1 MSIQEAQRGLRIRL
15 APQAPLNSRKRWETG
30 GRLPVSCTYIFS
42 EEPLCAIHWFYPS
55 PSLGRPV
62 GDRYLLD
69 RGGTDGASCPSS
81 SGVGGR
87 AECDGNREGPPPF
100 WSLSTCITEN
110 WAEIP

>member
-62 GDRYLLD
+62 GDR
-69 RGGTDGASCPSS
+69 
-81 SGVGGR
+81 
-87 AECDGNREGPPPF
+87 
-100 WSLSTCITEN
+100 
-110 WAEIP
+110 